1 MHEYILD
8 NTYLKKV
15 YQTIWYNI
23 NISEIDVK
31 LYKVLNYKSNLIYT

>member
-15 YQTIWYNI
+15 PNYDI